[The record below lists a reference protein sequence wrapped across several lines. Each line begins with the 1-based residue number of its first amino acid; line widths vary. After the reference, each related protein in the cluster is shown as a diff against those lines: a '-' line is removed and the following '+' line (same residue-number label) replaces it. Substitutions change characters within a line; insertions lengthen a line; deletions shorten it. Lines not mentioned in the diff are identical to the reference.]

1 MKKKKILFLVVCV
14 LVVGAY
20 FGYRYLYK
28 DHRDIQSEK
37 ASMEIQASELLM
49 MFQSNATPELLNKTI
64 LVSGVVSERDSVSI
78 TLEGI
83 VHCVL
88 LDSNASADVGESV
101 SVKGR
106 CIGYDD
112 LFELVKLDQ
121 SQLINTP

>member
-14 LVVGAY
+14 LVMGTY
-20 FGYRYLYK
+20 LGYRYLYK

-37 ASMEIQASELLM
+37 PSLNIKASELLG
-49 MFQSNATPELLNKTI
+49 MFQSDATPETLNKTI
-64 LVSGVVSERDSVSI
+64 VVSGVVSEKDTESI

-88 LDSNASADVGESV
+88 LSSDTSINVGEMV

-106 CIGYDD
+106 CIGYDE

-121 SQLINTP
+121 SQLIEKP